1 LETGKLPFF
10 LRTPRPCLL
19 IYRSV
24 KITDAVHE
32 KGSFIYAQL
41 WAIGPTANPELID
54 AESPGQ
60 NVVPVG
66 PSPVKLA
73 GASVVPRPLTTP
85 EIKEYVQWFKRAA
98 EVAVNQAG
106 FDGVMVHGANGYL
119 IDQFLQDVSNKR
131 TDEYG
136 GSVENRA
143 KFALEILEA
152 VTASIGEDRTS
163 IRVGPWGTMY
173 GMKMDDPIPT
183 FSYLARKI
191 KELYPNFAFFDA
203 VEVERPRDGKES
215 NDFLREIW
223 APKVFMSNSGYD
235 RKKGMELADRTG
247 GLVGYGKSFLA
258 NPDLPYKLKEDLP
271 LNEAN
276 RESFYSVEDPKG
288 YIDWPFAEKKD
299 SKTENGLLN

>member
-1 LETGKLPFF
+1 METGELPFF
-10 LRTPRPCLL
+10 QQTLRPRLL
-19 IYRSV
+19 NYRSV
-24 KITDAVHE
+24 KITDAVHG

-73 GASVVPRPLTTP
+73 GASVVPRPLTIP

-98 EVAVNQAG
+98 EAAVNQAG

-136 GSVENRA
+136 GSIENRTR
-143 KFALEILEA
+143 FALEILEA

-173 GMKMDDPIPT
+173 GKQNL
-183 FSYLARKI
+183 SLESSLSVHSEA
-191 KELYPNFAFFDA
+191 DA
-203 VEVERPRDGKES
+203 PGRDEDGRPHT
-215 NDFLREIW
+215 NIL
-223 APKVFMSNSGYD
+223 
-235 RKKGMELADRTG
+235 
-247 GLVGYGKSFLA
+247 
-258 NPDLPYKLKEDLP
+258 LP
-271 LNEAN
+271 
-276 RESFYSVEDPKG
+276 R
-288 YIDWPFAEKKD
+288 
-299 SKTENGLLN
+299 